1 MSINIVLRL
10 AGVAYARRGRGALGD
25 TVSSV
30 ISRTLPRWGAR
41 RMDERSSEEP
51 NPEDASALIDLGN
64 ISLDD
69 LARLDNSV
77 LAHSLSRVLGDV
89 NNPDAVVLASFSAAV

>member
-1 MSINIVLRL
+1 
-10 AGVAYARRGRGALGD
+10 
-25 TVSSV
+25 
-30 ISRTLPRWGAR
+30 
-41 RMDERSSEEP
+41 MDDRSSEEP
-51 NPEDASALIDLGN
+51 SSEDTSALIDLGN

-77 LAHSLSRVLGDV
+77 LVHSLSRVLGDV